1 MAGVSLADV
10 LEMVKD
16 VDSFTRV
23 DRNYSTYKIDIV
35 LRVVHDHLRSTKE
48 ECNLKKVI
56 LKEIFDQ
63 ITVLMP

>member
-1 MAGVSLADV
+1 MAGVSLTDV

-23 DRNYSTYKIDIV
+23 DRNYSTYKIDIA
-35 LRVVHDHLRSTKE
+35 LRVVHDHLRSTKKE
-48 ECNLKKVI
+48 WSLKIGI
-56 LKEIFDQ
+56 LREIFDQ